1 VRAARSEAAREDQP
15 RDRAWRCTRPGI
27 GKDTLLEPV
36 KRAVGAWNFAEAS
49 PTKMLGNF
57 TAGYL
62 QSVILR
68 ISEARDL
75 GDINRYS
82 FYEHM
87 KTLTAAPP
95 DVIKVNEKFVK
106 EYPIFNVVGIIYTTN
121 YKHGGLYLPGDDR
134 RHYVHWSDL
143 TAADFDAGYWD
154 ELWDCGGDTYVAS
167 YLAEMDIRQ
176 FNPKE
181 APPRTDA
188 FWEIVH
194 ANDAPE
200 DAELADVIDSLGNP
214 TAITVMQIREAAG
227 FGTNLESW
235 INDRRSNRA
244 IPHRLEK
251 CGYVVVRNQD
261 AKDGVWLVKGKR
273 TPIYAKRELS
283 PRDQVEAARAC
294 KIRVENAAQGGPQ
307 AVRG

>member
-1 VRAARSEAAREDQP
+1 
-15 RDRAWRCTRPGI
+15 
-27 GKDTLLEPV
+27 
-36 KRAVGAWNFAEAS
+36 
-49 PTKMLGNF
+49 M
-57 TAGYL
+57 
-62 QSVILR
+62 ILR

-75 GDINRYS
+75 GDINRYD

-87 KTLTAAPP
+87 KVFTAAPP
-95 DVIKVNEKFVK
+95 DVIKVNEKFIA
-106 EYPIFNVVGIIYTTN
+106 EYTIFNVVGIVYTTN

-143 TAADFDAGYWD
+143 TRADFDVSYWD
-154 ELWDCGGDTYVAS
+154 ELWDWYETGGDTYVAS
-167 YLAEMDIRQ
+167 YLAELDISA

-200 DAELADVIDSLGNP
+200 DAELADIIEAEGEGGLNNP
-214 TAITVMQIREAAG
+214 TALTVAQIKKAAG

-235 INDRRSNRA
+235 INDRKSNRA

-251 CGYVVVRNQD
+251 CGYIVVRNPD
-261 AKDGVWLVKGKR
+261 TTDGIWKVKGSACR
-273 TPIYAKRELS
+273 STPSVNCRRGTRSRLHV
-283 PRDQVEAARAC
+283 RARPGR
-294 KIRVENAAQGGPQ
+294 KTRPLV
-307 AVRG
+307 VRAWLLVVSAGSAEWRHG